1 MIVRRNLTD
10 RKVKSLRRDLNLEDK
25 LGHYDTWDALTPGLG
40 IRTSKTGRRTF
51 VLMAR
56 YPGSRNPTRRALGV
70 YGELTLE
77 QAREKAR
84 RWLELIR
91 KGIDPA
97 AAEEEAR
104 QAALRLQ
111 ANTFAAVAEDYLRLQ
126 VVGPDP
132 EHPRQ
137 RKAAD
142 AVRDFRRVFIT
153 LWGERPITSIS
164 RHDVLTLIEGVRD
177 HGTAATLSA
186 YRKGGKAERQTAN
199 QLRGRRVACL
209 AF

>member
-56 YPGSRNPTRRALGV
+56 YPGSRNPTRQALGV

-111 ANTFAAVAEDYLRLQ
+111 ANIFAAVAEERVRFGEGDLDYPGSQNEGQEREGATAQRSANGRHSGNLEKSAALQ
-126 VVGPDP
+126 
-132 EHPRQ
+132 
-137 RKAAD
+137 
-142 AVRDFRRVFIT
+142 
-153 LWGERPITSIS
+153 S
-164 RHDVLTLIEGVRD
+164 R
-177 HGTAATLSA
+177 
-186 YRKGGKAERQTAN
+186 
-199 QLRGRRVACL
+199 
-209 AF
+209 

>member
-1 MIVRRNLTD
+1 
-10 RKVKSLRRDLNLEDK
+10 
-25 LGHYDTWDALTPGLG
+25 
-40 IRTSKTGRRTF
+40 
-51 VLMAR
+51 MAR

-111 ANTFAAVAEDYLRLQ
+111 ANIFAAVAEDYLRLQ